1 VLKING
7 TASRIVLAALFVFAG
22 TLHFIIPDPYAAVM
36 PPALPMHRALVF
48 ISGVAE
54 IAGGIGLLVPRTRR
68 AAGIGLILLL
78 VAVWPANVQ
87 MLLNARAAGAS
98 TLTQTLFLLRLPLQL
113 VLIYW
118 AWRASRGGPASS
130 RAPRSA

>member
-1 VLKING
+1 MKIRAG
-7 TASRIVLAALFVFAG
+7 TSRIVLAALFVFAG
-22 TLHFIIPDPYAAVM
+22 TLHFIIPDQYAAVM
-36 PPALPMHRALVF
+36 PPALPMQRALVF

-78 VAVWPANVQ
+78 IAVWPANLQ

-98 TLTQTLFLLRLPLQL
+98 PWVQMLFLLRLPLQL

-118 AWRASRGGPASS
+118 VWRASRGGPASS
-130 RAPRSA
+130 RPPRSA

>member
-1 VLKING
+1 MKLSAV
-7 TASRIVLAALFVFAG
+7 ASRIVLATLFVFAG
-22 TLHFIIPDPYAAVM
+22 TLHFIIPDQYAAVM

-78 VAVWPANVQ
+78 VAVWPANLQ

-98 TLTQTLFLLRLPLQL
+98 MLAQTLFLLRLPLQL

-118 AWRASRGGPASS
+118 VWHASRGGSASS
-130 RAPRSA
+130 RTPRSA

>member
-1 VLKING
+1 MKIRAN
-7 TASRIVLAALFVFAG
+7 TSRIVLAALFVAAG
-22 TLHFIIPDPYAAVM
+22 TLHFIIPDQYAAVM
-36 PPALPMHRALVF
+36 PPWLPMHRALVF

-78 VAVWPANVQ
+78 IAVWPANLQ

-98 TLTQTLFLLRLPLQL
+98 TVVQALFLLRLPLQF

-118 AWRASRGGPASS
+118 VWRASRGEPASS
-130 RAPRSA
+130 RTPRSA